1 MPYHSNRHRYT
12 LALAYTYT
20 HTHTHARI
28 HTPTYTHTHV
38 EETHHNNTKTIHPPT
53 VNKQYKPATPEPPQH
68 QPYRHPQN
76 FYLIPRPKP
85 LPSNQS
91 LYHSTKASVSYSL
104 PPAHRTAPLLYAAAL
119 KPAQH
124 RSCIGTLYQEQNN
137 PNNPNIISKN
147 LKHHRHVS
155 NQDTTTNRHTGV
167 HEYLLY

>member
-1 MPYHSNRHRYT
+1 MEKIPQRALKCLITQTGIDTHSHS
-12 LALAYTYT
+12 
-20 HTHTHARI
+20 HTHIRTRTPTHGYIRT

-38 EETHHNNTKTIHPPT
+38 EETHHNNTKTIHLPT

-85 LPSNQS
+85 VTSNQS

-104 PPAHRTAPLLYAAAL
+104 PPAHRTAPFLYAAAC

-137 PNNPNIISKN
+137 KNKQTQSVKISNITQ
-147 LKHHRHVS
+147 VC
-155 NQDTTTNRHTGV
+155 
-167 HEYLLY
+167 